1 MVNYIYLL
9 FLLKI
14 FHKIKLSPFKSILFL
29 FFSLNSFI
37 EIRQILRKRRKHFVP
52 FSLNLNRRI
61 FFSLKWLKL
70 ALKSDNR
77 KIPLR
82 EKLVFEVLMMKGGEF
97 GLHSHKD
104 CSEITYVESGSMFER
119 ISNNDYK
126 AGDTAI
132 FLSSQEHEIIA
143 LENTFLIVTFLRD

>member
-1 MVNYIYLL
+1 MVQKKNKIQLYLKL
-9 FLLKI
+9 TNFFIKNGKLNFSKNLIVWVLLKI

-82 EKLVFEVLMMKGGEF
+82 EKLVFEVLNVFLNSKKSKA
-97 GLHSHKD
+97 LNLKKS
-104 CSEITYVESGSMFER
+104 T
-119 ISNNDYK
+119 NDNK
-126 AGDTAI
+126 I
-132 FLSSQEHEIIA
+132 FLFRSNVH
-143 LENTFLIVTFLRD
+143 FRW

>member
-1 MVNYIYLL
+1 MCTDKKDNYGFSVERSKNERYELMREFYRQASEINEVLNKLNGKDNIVFTFDEVDKFDLNMMQSVNNKISIKKIY
-9 FLLKI
+9 
-14 FHKIKLSPFKSILFL
+14 STE
-29 FFSLNSFI
+29 N
-37 EIRQILRKRRKHFVP
+37 
-52 FSLNLNRRI
+52 
-61 FFSLKWLKL
+61 
-70 ALKSDNR
+70 
-77 KIPLR
+77 
-82 EKLVFEVLMMKGGEF
+82 KLVFEVLMMKGGEF

-119 ISNNDYK
+119 VSDNDYK